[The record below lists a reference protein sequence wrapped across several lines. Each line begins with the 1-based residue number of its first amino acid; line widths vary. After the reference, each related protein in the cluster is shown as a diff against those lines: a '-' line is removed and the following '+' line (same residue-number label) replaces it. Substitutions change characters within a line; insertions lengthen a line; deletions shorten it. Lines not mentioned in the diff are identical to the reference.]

1 MISKLIDVTTQFNSN
16 NGNVQLDIGGWDY
29 VVAQFVSPTGTV
41 TFKAT
46 NDGDAELGVGDGDA
60 KSAINWNVIQGVNL
74 ANTTAAVNTNA
85 TSMFKFNVVGKFIQ
99 FESAGQT
106 VGKLL
111 INYSKIC

>member
-1 MISKLIDVTTQFNSN
+1 MISKLIDVTTEFNDN
-16 NGNVQLDIGGWDY
+16 AKVQLDIGEWDY

-46 NDGDAELGVGDGDA
+46 NDGGAVDKTSQGDA
-60 KSAINWNVIQGVNL
+60 KSAINWNVIQGLNL
-74 ANTTAAVNTNA
+74 AANTSAVNTNA

-99 FESAGQT
+99 FESVGQT

>member
-1 MISKLIDVTTQFNSN
+1 MISKLIDVTTEFNAN
-16 NGNVQLDIGGWDY
+16 AKVQLDIGGWDY
-29 VVAQFVSPTGTV
+29 LVAQFVSPTGTV

-46 NDGDAELGVGDGDA
+46 NDGGAVLGLSPGDAE
-60 KSAINWNVIQGVNL
+60 SAINWNVIQGLNL
-74 ANTTAAVNTNA
+74 AANTSAVNTNA

-99 FESAGQT
+99 FESVGQT